1 MIANAFGE
9 AYITD
14 KLDSK
19 FEATQRASSWMQA
32 RIDELRQ
39 KAIET
44 DLAVQKFRTANNLV
58 STGDSLVS
66 DQQLAQLN
74 TALIAAQADTARARA
89 QYDRIQNVLKSG
101 DPQAIVS
108 DALVSPAIGDLRK
121 RYLDASKREAEIAA
135 SLGENHAQAQKLR
148 GEMSE
153 YQRLMFSELGRIAE
167 SYKSELA
174 VAEDREKNLSDSVT
188 QASTASSS
196 TNETL
201 VQLRELQREADT
213 YRNLYQSF
221 LDRYQQAI
229 QQQSFPITDAR
240 VISKATEPDRPS
252 APRKGLMLVLFTA
265 LGGMVGGAIGALREF
280 RDRFFRTGEQVRD
293 ELGLECLGIAPL
305 VADVPRQGK
314 DSQQTLP
321 ANAMRKRSSLS
332 DYVVD
337 HPLSAFAEAL
347 RSAKI
352 AVDVSNRVRPAR
364 SSASF
369 PHCRAKASRPFPSIW
384 PNCWHPRVPARC

>member
-1 MIANAFGE
+1 M
-9 AYITD
+9 
-14 KLDSK
+14 
-19 FEATQRASSWMQA
+19 
-32 RIDELRQ
+32 
-39 KAIET
+39 
-44 DLAVQKFRTANNLV
+44 QKFRTANNLV
-58 STGDSLVS
+58 STGDTLVS

-89 QYDRIQNVLKSG
+89 QYDRIENVLKSG

-201 VQLRELQREADT
+201 VQLRELQRESDT

-240 VISKATEPDRPS
+240 VISKATEPERPS
-252 APRKGLMLVLFTA
+252 APRKGFMLVLFTA
-265 LGGMVGGAIGALREF
+265 LGGMFGAAIGALREF

-352 AVDVSNRVRPAR
+352 AVDVSNPGAPCKIIGVVSTLPGEGKSTVSVNLAETAGIPGCPHAADRYGPAQSRRDAHAGRPCPGR
-364 SSASF
+364 SSRG
-369 PHCRAKASRPFPSIW
+369 HSRGTSG
-384 PNCWHPRVPARC
+384 R